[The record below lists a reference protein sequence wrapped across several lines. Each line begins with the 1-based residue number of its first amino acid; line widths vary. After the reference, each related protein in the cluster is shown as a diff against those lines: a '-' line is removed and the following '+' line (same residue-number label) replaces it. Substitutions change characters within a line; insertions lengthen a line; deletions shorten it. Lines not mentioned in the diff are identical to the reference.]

1 MVGRVSSRPQ
11 AEIAGVTEVDCS
23 HWSQDP
29 TEESTAQQGGGGA
42 AEGRQRT
49 AFCFSISGT
58 RVLKKA
64 SLGQSQLQV
73 QTEEPLVQSAE
84 VREGRTM
91 KVGATSAHTPGL
103 VLSACSR
110 PLIVASHTEP

>member
-1 MVGRVSSRPQ
+1 MGVKIPQ
-11 AEIAGVTEVDCS
+11 KKA
-23 HWSQDP
+23 QP
-29 TEESTAQQGGGGA
+29 STGGA

-49 AFCFSISGT
+49 AFRFSLSGT

-64 SLGQSQLQV
+64 SLGQSQLRV

-91 KVGATSAHTPGL
+91 KVGVTSAHTPGL

>member
-11 AEIAGVTEVDCS
+11 AKVAGVTEVDCS
-23 HWSQDP
+23 HGSQDP
-29 TEESTAQQGGGGA
+29 TEESTAQQGGA

-49 AFCFSISGT
+49 AFRFSISGT

-110 PLIVASHTEP
+110 PLIIASHAEP

>member
-1 MVGRVSSRPQ
+1 MGVRIPRKKAQPSR
-11 AEIAGVTEVDCS
+11 EV
-23 HWSQDP
+23 
-29 TEESTAQQGGGGA
+29 A

-49 AFCFSISGT
+49 ASTFCLLISGT
-58 RVLKKA
+58 CVLKKP

-91 KVGATSAHTPGL
+91 RIGATSAHNLGL

-110 PLIVASHTEP
+110 TLIVASHTKP